1 MEFLNSKMKD
11 PVWKIF
17 LSYLIFLF
25 FFTLSSTA
33 FGQITL
39 VQYNAGWNDAN
50 KVTWLNKLSDIDKI
64 KYVDIATDTK
74 AQKKHKIVVVPT
86 IIVFKDGE
94 EVKRYQA
101 DISFSM
107 KATKEEIQ
115 EDIDELLM
123 EDF

>member
-1 MEFLNSKMKD
+1 MVFLHKKMKD

-17 LSYLIFLF
+17 LSYLVFLF
-25 FFTLSSTA
+25 FLTFSSTV

-50 KVTWLNKLSDIDKI
+50 KVTWLNKLSDIDKV
-64 KYVDIATDTK
+64 KYVDIATNTK
-74 AQKKHKIVVVPT
+74 AQDKYKIVVVPT
-86 IIVFKDGE
+86 IIIFKDGE